1 MIFIDT
7 TFLVDVL
14 RKNPDA
20 VLWLDENEELALYTS
35 EINAFELYS
44 GLYRISKKSKS
55 KLQKRKLELEQV
67 LARVE
72 VLPFERAS
80 AIEAGKILAN
90 LMQKGKLIGTRD
102 VMIAGS
108 ALAHGIQ
115 KIVTRNVK
123 HFKSISG
130 LTVILY

>member
-1 MIFIDT
+1 MIFLDT

-20 VLWLDENEELALYTS
+20 LLWLDENEELALYTS

-44 GLYRISKKSKS
+44 GLYRISKMSKS
-55 KLQKRKLELEQV
+55 KLKKRKLELEQV

-72 VLPFERAS
+72 VLPFERSS
-80 AIEAGKILAN
+80 AIEAGMILAN
-90 LMQKGKLIGTRD
+90 LMQQGTPIGTRD

-108 ALAHGIQ
+108 ALAKGI
-115 KIVTRNVK
+115 KRLVTRNLK
-123 HFKSISG
+123 HFRPISG
-130 LTVILY
+130 LIIIPY